1 MKRVLLVFPRAASGV
16 DGPRPVF
23 TSHPPSLLQRC
34 KETLLQ
40 NLIKRAQ
47 FAVPNMALMLL
58 SSIEVEGV
66 EQRICDMR
74 FDKLPLHEHW
84 DLVGITVH
92 TGAATAAFEVA
103 RQFRQRG
110 MKVVLGGPHVT
121 LFPERCAKEADVIV
135 VGEADDIWQEVLQDL
150 KHNCLK
156 RRYQATELPD
166 LSVPRPIKKKAL
178 NIKNYFTTNLIQTS
192 RGCPY
197 RCDFCNVYVMNGG
210 TVRHRPIEHVVAE
223 VERFLKDDKRVF
235 FIVDDT
241 VNADPRYA
249 KELYKRLIPYKIRW
263 VGQATTL
270 LGQQEELLKI
280 FADSGCVGLLIGI
293 ESVTDASN
301 HQHRKKQ
308 NSERTLARNIKA
320 IRSAGI
326 CVYGSFIYGLDGDTV
341 ETAQALYDFI
351 EDTHIDVPGINLLR
365 PIPGTALFKR
375 LAEEGRLL
383 FDKDD
388 IEAFRYS
395 WGQEM
400 QCKPKLMSVETFIEA
415 YTSLTK
421 RLYTFPK
428 AIKRAMHAPC
438 IPHIILMFNLSYI
451 YMYGLSRRDL
461 FAQREKLRQGLHGQN
476 SQAQSGERKPAE
488 LDIAALSSETEKS
501 IL

>member
-23 TSHPPSLLQRC
+23 DTQPSSRFQRWKDTVLQS
-34 KETLLQ
+34 
-40 NLIKRAQ
+40 LIQRAQ

-66 EQRICDMR
+66 EQQICDMR
-74 FDKLPLHEHW
+74 FDSLPLNEHW

-92 TGAATAAFEVA
+92 TGAATSAFEVA

-110 MKVVLGGPHVT
+110 IKVVLGGPHVT
-121 LFPERCAKEADVIV
+121 LFPERCAPEADVLV
-135 VGEADDIWQEVLQDL
+135 LGEADDLWKEVLEDL
-150 KHNCLK
+150 KRGTL
-156 RRYQATELPD
+156 RARYQASTLPD
-166 LSVPRPIKKKAL
+166 LRVPRPIRKDAL
-178 NIKNYFTTNLIQTS
+178 HIKRYFTTNLIQTS

-223 VERFLKDDKRVF
+223 VERFLKDDPRVF
-235 FIVDDT
+235 FFLDDT
-241 VNADPRYA
+241 VNADPKYA
-249 KELYKRLIPYKIRW
+249 KELYTRLIPYRIRW

-301 HQHRKKQ
+301 HQHRKWQ
-308 NSERTLARNIKA
+308 NREHTLARNIKA

-365 PIPGTALFKR
+365 PIPGTALFAR
-375 LAEEGRLL
+375 LAKEGRLL
-383 FDKDD
+383 FDPNDV
-388 IEAFRYS
+388 EAFRYS

-400 QCKPKLMSVETFIEA
+400 QCKPKQMSIEAFIDA

-421 RLYTFPK
+421 RLYTFPQ
-428 AIKRAMHAPC
+428 AIKRMLHAPC
-438 IPHIILMFNLSYI
+438 IPHIILMFNLAYI
-451 YMYGLSRRDL
+451 HMYGLSRRDL
-461 FAQREKLRQGLHGQN
+461 FAQRETLRHRA
-476 SQAQSGERKPAE
+476 AQSPVFSPPLPSAF
-488 LDIAALSSETEKS
+488 SSQ
-501 IL
+501 